1 MTELKLISKQSTSS
15 QPIVQNAID
24 SFVRSSEDDI
34 QKTQQ
39 RLREFERKYLMT
51 TDEFIERYENDE
63 LHETLEFGEW
73 IGESRMLQ
81 GLLENVGNRTQYD
94 NTGHHRKLNL
104 STFPHHKH
112 DGSETN
118 VIASDAPALAEVLQ
132 EIGSIDRGIFL

>member
-1 MTELKLISKQSTSS
+1 MTELKLISKQSTSI

-24 SFVRSSEDDI
+24 SFVRSSEDGI

-63 LHETLEFGEW
+63 LDETLEFGEW

-81 GLLENVGNRTQYD
+81 GLLEDVEQ
-94 NTGHHRKLNL
+94 L
-104 STFPHHKH
+104 
-112 DGSETN
+112 
-118 VIASDAPALAEVLQ
+118 
-132 EIGSIDRGIFL
+132 RGIEFVA